1 MGVPASG
8 LVLIPLTLG
17 IFVFSSYL
25 AEWAI
30 FCAVLQSAA
39 LVNVGGGFAVGLS
52 PYFFVTALMASRI
65 VPQWATGRIRFFP
78 EEPVAN
84 HLRILGIFMI
94 WCVFSAFALPVL
106 FDGLPVDSPRLGVD
120 QSYYIQSPLHWS
132 PSNGGQAGYMVLN
145 FVMVL
150 GLLQLATRPGR
161 LQRLAT
167 AFSWSGVLVVGV
179 GAYQVFGPRVGLPF
193 PAWFFNSNQAWAQL
207 PNQLIGDNFSR
218 MSATFPEPSEAA
230 AFLAAWSVFQ
240 LSLAIAGDG
249 RRNRWAWL
257 WASVG
262 SVALVKT
269 ASTTG
274 YVTAGIIWAVMVCDC
289 GATILRHGWIKKRA
303 TLAVL
308 GLTGAAI
315 LALVIGGAGAW
326 HLLDAVLFHKGDS
339 KSAEHRTATFGRAV
353 QVFQNSWGLGAG
365 LGSNRAMSVFFY
377 VLSNLGIPGIA
388 LMVILLVQL
397 YTQIRR
403 RIYRPGADP
412 TVQGLMTAAA
422 SALVANVISL
432 LASGAEITQPRLWI
446 LWGLLLATIR
456 CDWLVEEESLGRIQ
470 TVHEPQPDNSFSIDP
485 YPLGLRKLV

>member
-1 MGVPASG
+1 VGIPASG

-30 FCAVLQSAA
+30 FCAVLQGAA

-65 VPQWATGRIRFFP
+65 VPQWATGRVRFFA
-78 EEPVAN
+78 EEPVAG
-84 HLRILGIFMI
+84 HVRTLAVFMI

-106 FDGLPVDSPRLGVD
+106 FAGLPVASPRLGVD
-120 QSYYIQSPLHWS
+120 QSYYVQTPLSWS
-132 PSNGGQAGYMVLN
+132 PSNGGQAGYMILN
-145 FVMVL
+145 FIMVL
-150 GLLQLATRPGR
+150 GLLQLALRPGR
-161 LQRLAT
+161 LRSLTT
-167 AFSWSGVLVVGV
+167 AFSWSGVFVAGV
-179 GAYQVFGPRVGLPF
+179 GACQVFGPHVGFPF
-193 PAWFFNSNQAWAQL
+193 PSWFFNSNQAWAQV

-218 MSATFPEPSEAA
+218 MSATFTEPSDAA

-240 LSLAIAGDG
+240 LSLAIAGDS
-249 RRNRWAWL
+249 RNRWAWL
-257 WASVG
+257 WAAVG
-262 SVALVKT
+262 SVMLVET

-274 YVTAGIIWAVMVCDC
+274 YVTAGIIWIVMVCDC
-289 GATILRHGWIKKRA
+289 GVAILRHGWIKKKA

-308 GLTGAAI
+308 GLAGAAI
-315 LALVIGGAGAW
+315 LAVIVGGGRARN
-326 HLLDAVLFHKGDS
+326 LLDAVLFHKGDS

-377 VLSNLGIPGIA
+377 VLSNLGIPGTVLA
-388 LMVILLVQL
+388 VVLLAQL
-397 YTQIRR
+397 YSQARR
-403 RIYRPGADP
+403 RMYRTGADP
-412 TVQGLMTAAA
+412 AIQGLMTAAA

-456 CDWLVEEESLGRIQ
+456 CDWLVEKGWMGKIQ
-470 TVHEPQPDNSFSIDP
+470 PVNDPQPHGSLLDP

>member
-1 MGVPASG
+1 MGIPASG

-17 IFVFSSYL
+17 IFLFSSYL

-52 PYFFVTALMASRI
+52 PYFFVTALMALRI
-65 VPQWATGRIRFFP
+65 VPQWATGRIHFFA
-78 EEPVAN
+78 EEPVAG
-84 HLRILGIFMI
+84 HMRILSIFII
-94 WCVFSAFALPVL
+94 WCVFSAFALPIL
-106 FDGLPVDSPRLGVD
+106 FDGMPVDSPRLGVD
-120 QSYYIQSPLHWS
+120 QSYYTQLPLHWS

-150 GLLQLATRPGR
+150 GLVQLATRPGR
-161 LQRLAT
+161 LRRLTT
-167 AFSWSGVLVVGV
+167 AFSWSGVFVAGV
-179 GAYQVFGPRVGLPF
+179 GAYQLYGPRVGLPF
-193 PAWFFNSNQAWAQL
+193 PSWFFNSNQAWAQL

-230 AFLAAWSVFQ
+230 AFLAAWSVFE
-240 LSLAIAGDG
+240 LSLAIAGG
-249 RRNRWAWL
+249 GRNRWPWIWTA
-257 WASVG
+257 VG
-262 SVALVKT
+262 SVMLVKT

-274 YVTAGIIWAVMVCDC
+274 YVTAGIIWIAMACDC
-289 GATILRHGWIKKRA
+289 GAEILRHGWIKKKA

-308 GLTGAAI
+308 GLGSAAI
-315 LALVIGGAGAW
+315 LALIFGGAGAW
-326 HLLDAVLFHKGDS
+326 HLLDAVLFHNGDS
-339 KSAEHRTATFGRAV
+339 KSAAHRTATFSRAV

-365 LGSNRAMSVFFY
+365 LGSNRAMSAFFY

-388 LMVILLVQL
+388 LMVVLLAQL
-397 YTQIRR
+397 YTQTRR

-412 TVQGLMTAAA
+412 VTQGFMTAAA
-422 SALVANVISL
+422 CAFVTNVISL

-456 CDWLVEEESLGRIQ
+456 RDWFVEEGSLGRIQ
-470 TVHEPQPDNSFSIDP
+470 PVHDSQLDGSLPIDP
-485 YPLGLRKLV
+485 YQLVRTS